1 MVHREKIFRLLND
14 WFEIQ
19 EMLREN
25 CLPAEARKHFHQAK
39 KEGLL
44 GIRALLDS
52 VIEEMDARKEAKSG
66 NRPVKREKIKI
77 EE

>member
-1 MVHREKIFRLLND
+1 MVPREKIFRMLND
-14 WFEIQ
+14 WFEVQ

-25 CLPAEARKHFHQAK
+25 SLPASARKHFQQAK

-44 GIRALLDS
+44 GIRAVLDS
-52 VIEEMDARKEAKSG
+52 VIEEMDARKEGKFG
-66 NRPVKREKIKI
+66 NVPVRRQKINI